1 MRKITKLIVHCT
13 GTKEG
18 QDYHVA
24 DVDRW
29 HRERGFKCIG
39 YHYLITLDGQVER
52 GRKDSEV
59 GAHCKGQNANSI
71 GVCYVGGLDR
81 NGKAKDTR
89 TEAQKDALWDLLF
102 LLHQQYPNSKIYGHR
117 DFAKKDCPCF
127 DATTTY
133 KPISDNWA
141 LLYRA
146 GGTIPLRPSEDT
158 E

>member
-18 QDYHVA
+18 QEFHVS

-52 GRKDSEV
+52 GRKDSEI

-71 GVCYVGGLDR
+71 GNR
-81 NGKAKDTR
+81 
-89 TEAQKDALWDLLF
+89 
-102 LLHQQYPNSKIYGHR
+102 I
-117 DFAKKDCPCF
+117 
-127 DATTTY
+127 
-133 KPISDNWA
+133 
-141 LLYRA
+141 
-146 GGTIPLRPSEDT
+146 
-158 E
+158 